1 MGMAGEHV
9 RDEPGSGRQGCVR
22 RVGPPL
28 AMTIVADPALL
39 TTTRKQLYAWLGDL
53 GWPEESADDVV
64 LAVSEAVSNAIEH
77 AYPGRDHGP
86 VHLSA
91 EVAVARDGAR
101 VVADVTDHG
110 YWRPAAADPYR
121 HHGIKVM
128 SDLMD
133 RLEFRRSPSGT
144 TVTLTSM
151 PVAPPPPATLVGA
164 RRTGRPATSRT
175 RPGTGVRGLPARPPR
190 RAQPSGGSR
199 RARRVP
205 LRDRAARAARAMAC
219 AALAWVT
226 RMRRRASRR
235 LVAALRLVVAVLRRM
250 AAIRPMRGLMSG
262 GYHADARLTASAAPG
277 LP

>member
-1 MGMAGEHV
+1 MGMVGEHV
-9 RDEPGSGRQGCVR
+9 RDEPGSGRQGGVR
-22 RVGPPL
+22 RVGSPL
-28 AMTIVADPALL
+28 AMTMPADPALL
-39 TTTRKQLYAWLGDL
+39 TTTRKQLYTWLGDL

-77 AYPGRDHGP
+77 AYPGRDRGS

-101 VVADVTDHG
+101 VVVDVADHG

-133 RLEFRRSPSGT
+133 RLELRSGPSGT

-164 RRTGRPATSRT
+164 RGTGRPATSRT
-175 RPGTGVRGLPARPPR
+175 RPGTGLPARPPR

-219 AALAWVT
+219 AALACVT
-226 RMRRRASRR
+226 RVRRRASRR

-262 GYHADARLTASAAPG
+262 GYHADARFTASAAPG